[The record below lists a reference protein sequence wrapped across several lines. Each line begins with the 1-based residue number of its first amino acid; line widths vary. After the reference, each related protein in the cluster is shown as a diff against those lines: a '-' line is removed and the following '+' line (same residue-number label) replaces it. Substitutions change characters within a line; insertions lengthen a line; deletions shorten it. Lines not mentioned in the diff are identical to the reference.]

1 MARGS
6 HGKTRSMLSV
16 CRKSSRQ
23 GRGATKPNQSR
34 VFIRK
39 EGAKARDGA
48 MSERHPEDSDGQGH
62 CCCCCCCWLRAR
74 AAAGTGRWPRARDAN
89 KKQIMRE
96 ETVGRAGGAGPL

>member
-62 CCCCCCCWLRAR
+62 CCCCCWLRAR
-74 AAAGTGRWPRARDAN
+74 AAAGTGRWPRREQEADHAG
-89 KKQIMRE
+89 E